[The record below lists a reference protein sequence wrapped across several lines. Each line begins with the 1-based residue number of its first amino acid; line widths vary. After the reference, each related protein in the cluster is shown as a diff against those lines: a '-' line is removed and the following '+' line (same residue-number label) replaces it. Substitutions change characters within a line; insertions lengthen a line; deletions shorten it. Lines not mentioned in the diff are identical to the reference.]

1 MKYLVAFKEVNYGS
15 IMVNANS
22 VEEAQELA
30 EEQYY
35 NGNVFW
41 QDTDLEM
48 TRIKQEPDRG
58 DAR

>member
-41 QDTDLEM
+41 KDTDLEM
-48 TRIKQEPDRG
+48 TCIKQEPDRG